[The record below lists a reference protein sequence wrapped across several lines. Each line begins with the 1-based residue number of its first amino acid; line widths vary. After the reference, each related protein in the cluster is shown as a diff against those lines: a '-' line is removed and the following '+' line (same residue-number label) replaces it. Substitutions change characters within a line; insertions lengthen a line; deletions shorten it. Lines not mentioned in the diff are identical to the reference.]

1 MKMENYDSEESKW
14 ILLGVAG
21 ILNDDNWLKI
31 IIYILFF
38 NFSLKSILKS
48 INYD

>member
-1 MKMENYDSEESKW
+1 MYYTTQRGPTYIFTADMKMENYDSEESKW

-31 IIYILFF
+31 
-38 NFSLKSILKS
+38 
-48 INYD
+48 